1 LQGLLTSAAGVV
13 NLLVFLVVVP
23 VVAFYLLLDWDHMVA
38 RIDDL
43 LPRDHAPSSATSRDR
58 STGRWPASCAGRA
71 RSA

>member
-1 LQGLLTSAAGVV
+1 VLTSAAGVV
-13 NLLVFLVVVP
+13 NILVFLVVVP

-43 LPRDHAPSSATSRDR
+43 LPRDHAPVIRDLAGR
-58 STGRWPASCAGRA
+58 STGRWPVSCAGRA